1 MRLNNH
7 QLKKTQGMTTVIN
20 PPRNYIILRYL
31 GLFFFLHFA
40 VSLMAQNELPTSQV
54 EVVKQ
59 FEARL
64 AEANRITIQ
73 PEDVVVPTLPPTFKY
88 SVIDHQENV
97 TYIAPEIKPRG
108 YRTGRGPEIY
118 RGYLKAG
125 AGWPLNYLGQFGYRF
140 DMDRSR
146 NANIFA
152 DLRGLNDGKIG
163 NRKVMNASVKGDM
176 NYYTDLG
183 LKLSGFAGFH
193 RDMYHYY
200 NPPTEIDSLTT
211 SKVAYTDFHVGA
223 SIQNHKENDFGI
235 DYLLKIEGNFLNSNF
250 AQKNN
255 TFNITGRVGKNFGE
269 AVVLSVGLASYNDI
283 YKDVQ
288 DIKQN
293 YFEFN
298 PELTYSTGRFKV
310 SGGVLVLSSGSD
322 ASIKPDAEIEVG
334 IIPNTIHAF
343 VGADGGYKI
352 NTLRNFIAENPFM
365 AHTMDSLHIT
375 NINHYYAGVKGNI
388 SGISYQ
394 LQGGYR
400 AMNDLALFQIRPPV
414 DTLEDYFILY
424 EPIFDD
430 ATNIYGELS
439 ISMPLLNNLNVYSL
453 IRYDHYEMEELAE
466 AYYIPSTKVQL
477 GGKYSMME
485 GRVNLGL
492 DFNFLT
498 AVKYPENE
506 FQKPNAVFDINLSG
520 EYLFTENFGAFLQL
534 NNLADSRYIRWQ
546 DYEGLGLNVL
556 AGISVRF
563 K

>member
-1 MRLNNH
+1 
-7 QLKKTQGMTTVIN
+7 
-20 PPRNYIILRYL
+20 
-31 GLFFFLHFA
+31 
-40 VSLMAQNELPTSQV
+40 
-54 EVVKQ
+54 
-59 FEARL
+59 
-64 AEANRITIQ
+64 
-73 PEDVVVPTLPPTFKY
+73 
-88 SVIDHQENV
+88 
-97 TYIAPEIKPRG
+97 
-108 YRTGRGPEIY
+108 
-118 RGYLKAG
+118 
-125 AGWPLNYLGQFGYRF
+125 
-140 DMDRSR
+140 
-146 NANIFA
+146 
-152 DLRGLNDGKIG
+152 
-163 NRKVMNASVKGDM
+163 
-176 NYYTDLG
+176 
-183 LKLSGFAGFH
+183 
-193 RDMYHYY
+193 
-200 NPPTEIDSLTT
+200 
-211 SKVAYTDFHVGA
+211 
-223 SIQNHKENDFGI
+223 
-235 DYLLKIEGNFLNSNF
+235 
-250 AQKNN
+250 
-255 TFNITGRVGKNFGE
+255 NFGE
-269 AVVLSVGLASYNDI
+269 TVVLSVGLASYNDI
-283 YKDVQ
+283 YKDIQ

-298 PELTYSTGRFKV
+298 PELTYSTGRFKL

-322 ASIKPDAEIEVG
+322 AAIKPDGEIEVG

-352 NTLRNFIAENPFM
+352 NTLRNFIVENPFM
-365 AHTMDSLHIT
+365 AHTIDSLHIT

-400 AMNDLALFQIRPPV
+400 AMNDLALFQIRPPL

-430 ATNIYGELS
+430 ATNIYGELT

>member
-20 PPRNYIILRYL
+20 PAHNHIILRYF
-31 GLFFFLHFA
+31 GLFYLTFF
-40 VSLMAQNELPTSQV
+40 VGSLMAQNELPTSQV

-88 SVIDHQENV
+88 SVIDHQESV
-97 TYIAPEIKPRG
+97 TYNAPEIKPRG

-152 DLRGLNDGKIG
+152 DLRGLNDGNIQ

-200 NPPTEIDSLTT
+200 NPPVEIDSLTT

-269 AVVLSVGLASYNDI
+269 TVVLSVGLASYNDI
-283 YKDVQ
+283 YKDIQ

-298 PELTYSTGRFKV
+298 PELTYSTGRFKL

-322 ASIKPDAEIEVG
+322 AAIKPDGEIEVG

-352 NTLRNFIAENPFM
+352 NTLRNFIVENPFM
-365 AHTMDSLHIT
+365 AHTIDSLHIT

-400 AMNDLALFQIRPPV
+400 AMNDLALFQIRPPL

-485 GRVNLGL
+485 GRFNLGL